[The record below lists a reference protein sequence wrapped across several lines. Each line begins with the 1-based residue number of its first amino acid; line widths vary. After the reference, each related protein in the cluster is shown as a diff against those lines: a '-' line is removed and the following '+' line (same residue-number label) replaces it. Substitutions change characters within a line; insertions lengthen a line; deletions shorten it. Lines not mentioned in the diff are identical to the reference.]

1 MKPLLIVIF
10 IILFIYLLIHMCGGL
25 ADRGTPVRSD
35 KEIDKNLLVLDG
47 LMSLEDKDLCRLKN
61 ELDDLKSL
69 LDGERA
75 NNTSQTRATGQ
86 ERPEWIENRNAL
98 SGKQT
103 LEMINRE
110 MKKYENK
117 KFRNRG
123 SSFSKIR
130 IILVQIALIL
140 ITLFMVLF

>member
-47 LMSLEDKDLCRLKN
+47 LMSLEDKDLYRLKN
-61 ELDDLKSL
+61 ELDDLKSF

-75 NNTSQTRATGQ
+75 NNTSQTRTTGQ